1 MKRILS
7 LIAIILIVFSLSACS
22 ENAIE
27 TYKTAMENT
36 ENLESGKTRTTIKI
50 DNQFDTDNLSEE
62 ELDEIEKFE
71 NIEITATTM
80 YDRVNQKIQTNL
92 YYKYGNVGY
101 DFLIYITEGNGYIKF
116 PMENKFLEVSKLFKS
131 LENLEE
137 LDEDEASSELFN
149 KISDKWLEMLQK
161 DNVVRGGKSVMD
173 TDDGDVK
180 VTEYTIEPSNDQLFM
195 FLFDVIK
202 IIEDNK
208 QALEDFVDFDQN
220 ESLDVTFQDILAE
233 LEDVSFSYKSYIDI
247 DDYIVSE
254 DINFG
259 YKATK
264 NETDVSIKVEYWEN
278 NITQEINL
286 PDFSDDNLLD
296 EDELDEKYKFE
307 LGKIGE

>member
-1 MKRILS
+1 
-7 LIAIILIVFSLSACS
+7 
-22 ENAIE
+22 
-27 TYKTAMENT
+27 
-36 ENLESGKTRTTIKI
+36 
-50 DNQFDTDNLSEE
+50 
-62 ELDEIEKFE
+62 
-71 NIEITATTM
+71 
-80 YDRVNQKIQTNL
+80 
-92 YYKYGNVGY
+92 
-101 DFLIYITEGNGYIKF
+101 
-116 PMENKFLEVSKLFKS
+116 
-131 LENLEE
+131 
-137 LDEDEASSELFN
+137 
-149 KISDKWLEMLQK
+149 
-161 DNVVRGGKSVMD
+161 MD

-220 ESLDVTFQDILAE
+220 ESLDVTFQEILAE

-247 DDYIVSE
+247 DNYIVSE

-278 NITQEINL
+278 NISQEINL
-286 PDFSDDNLLD
+286 PDFSNDNLLD